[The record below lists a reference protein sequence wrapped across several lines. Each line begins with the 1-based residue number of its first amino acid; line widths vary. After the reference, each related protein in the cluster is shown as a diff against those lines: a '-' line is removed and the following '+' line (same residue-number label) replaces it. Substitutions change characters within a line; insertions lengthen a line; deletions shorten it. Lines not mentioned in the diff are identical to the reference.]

1 MKLNSRER
9 VLLIMIII
17 IGVVLIGKSLI
28 EGYTLSE
35 TASEGERSF
44 YEWVEEKQTL
54 EYSDG
59 LYKNGVV
66 SIKLISI
73 KERIKEEEEG
83 EFYVA
88 KLRKYLFKVIPFSD
102 VYIKEEQSKFIST
115 P

>member
-1 MKLNSRER
+1 
-9 VLLIMIII
+9 MIIV
-17 IGVVLIGKSLI
+17 IGVVLVGKSLI

-35 TASEGERSF
+35 TVSDGERSF
-44 YEWVEEKQTL
+44 YEWVEEKQSL

-59 LYKNGVV
+59 LYKSGVV

-73 KERIKEEEEG
+73 KERIKEEEG
-83 EFYVA
+83 KFYVA
-88 KLRKYLFKVIPFSD
+88 KLRKYLFGVIPFSD